1 MQIRLW
7 LPWKLYLNLCSW
19 RGLRSNLTVVIN
31 LIPLGL
37 WQLKV
42 EFENSLINFKILFIK
57 AENVSKFL
65 IFSSLLFYSMTVD
78 RENKFLK
85 KLYLPLKRGMLLLVL
100 ILHALL
106 MLVSILKRY
115 SGDWPLNILKSTIV
129 FYGVIL
135 SLVLDKVFL

>member
-1 MQIRLW
+1 M
-7 LPWKLYLNLCSW
+7 
-19 RGLRSNLTVVIN
+19 
-31 LIPLGL
+31 
-37 WQLKV
+37 KV

-78 RENKFLK
+78 RKNKFLK

-115 SGDWPLNILKSTIV
+115 SGD
-129 FYGVIL
+129 
-135 SLVLDKVFL
+135 